1 MTLVNGV
8 LVQAPVKQSD
18 IQGALGVSSS
28 VNKWSRLCTH
38 NNINMWAKYKP
49 INYNTPANLTVAQR
63 KSANYGITNIPVW
76 TGNGA
81 VNKMGNFWFGVDT
94 SDTNLPQCGKVLTG
108 YWWYDSPK
116 GGASS
121 PYRALDFNNYK
132 HDVVAPIGGCTQ
144 STIII
149 SATGSLTI
157 PFSGNGS
164 GQSDGYTVPL
174 SELTGVGVSTG
185 MFGNMYMSVMIRKV
199 GTSIYY
205 VASRD
210 SKWSDDNNTSV
221 TRSVTVAIGNALS
234 GSCEVFPFLSTTKF
248 ESFTNNL
255 SGERYPVV
263 AMFAKSAVSVVIQKA
278 KAEPSGFTAWYVNAS
293 DKMLHASFTLT
304 NTGDADFRAKYT
316 VSFSKYDTFP
326 DSDTVTGTGEIFIN
340 KGTSADCSVS
350 PNIWIS
356 DTAKY
361 YRNGY
366 ARVTVTI
373 ASGYGIIFYE
383 STSAAARIIWQNDP
397 TPTPYD

>member
-1 MTLVNGV
+1 MTLINGV

-76 TGNGA
+76 TGNGV

-94 SDTNLPQCGKVLTG
+94 SDTNLPQCGRVLTG

-210 SKWSDDNNTSV
+210 SKWSDDNSTSV

-255 SGERYPVV
+255 SGERDPVV
-263 AMFAKSAVSVVIQKA
+263 AMFAKSAVTVEIQYAQISVTRAVGYRDMTSQQRYVRVHLELSNSENVGRSYKA
-278 KAEPSGFTAWYVNAS
+278 TLKLYNSSGVEQTG
-293 DKMLHASFTLT
+293 LT
-304 NTGDADFRAKYT
+304 GEEVTGSVSAGSTGSADFSIYVAK
-316 VSFSKYDTFP
+316 
-326 DSDTVTGTGEIFIN
+326 
-340 KGTSADCSVS
+340 
-350 PNIWIS
+350 IWS
-356 DTAKY
+356 GLK
-361 YRNGY
+361 NGY
-366 ARVTVTI
+366 FSVEVTVTD
-373 ASGYGIIFYE
+373 SGLIFKRDSGWAMTQLE
-383 STSAAARIIWQNDP
+383 DLSP
-397 TPTPYD
+397 TPD